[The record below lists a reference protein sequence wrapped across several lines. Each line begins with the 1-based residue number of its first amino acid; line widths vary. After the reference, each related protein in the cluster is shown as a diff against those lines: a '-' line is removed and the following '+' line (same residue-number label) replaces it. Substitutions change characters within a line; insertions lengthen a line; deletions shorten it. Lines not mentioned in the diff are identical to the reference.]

1 MPKLFISLILVV
13 VLTISGLLAVTNAV
27 MSQYLTAFISLSALV
42 VSVVSAFKDDIFPF
56 KPRVLFGEV
65 VLTTHPGLPEDSPT
79 VLLPLVFINEGH
91 GSGIIEGLTLE
102 IESGKTVKV
111 YTPVL
116 KVDYQKFFS
125 GKRTLHDENLLGA
138 FNVFPLGS
146 RETLKKSIAFTQE
159 EKSTRYPFS
168 TWSPGPHVFRLYLK
182 HSGRTLRIEVG
193 AITKEINSEML
204 ADYKA
209 GVSISLTPTRE
220 LCV

>member
-13 VLTISGLLAVTNAV
+13 VLTISGLAVTNAA
-27 MSQYLTAFISLSALV
+27 MSQYLTAIISLAALI

-56 KPRVLFGEV
+56 RPRVLFGEV
-65 VLTTHPGLPEDSPT
+65 VLTTHPGLPANSPT
-79 VLLPLVFINEGH
+79 VLIPLAFINEGH
-91 GSGIIEGLTLE
+91 GAGVIEGLTLKV
-102 IESGKTVKV
+102 ESDKSVKI

-125 GKRTLHDENLLGA
+125 GKHTLHDENILGA
-138 FNVFPLGS
+138 FNFFPLGS

-168 TWSPGPHVFRLYLK
+168 AWSPGPHVFRLYLK
-182 HSGRTLRIEVG
+182 HSNLTSPIEVG
-193 AITKEINSEML
+193 AITKEIKSEML
-204 ADYKA
+204 TDYKA
-209 GVSISLTPTRE
+209 GLSISLSPTRE